1 MNLARRWGSRKD
13 AKAQRES
20 FDKIAGQTGFSATG
34 DTYRDEQFF
43 LRFFLS
49 LFCLLIKI
57 VAGGK
62 LNCGLFVTTIYYSQ
76 SNGVIIM
83 STANTYVR
91 ARIDTA
97 TKIRAGKA
105 LNAMG
110 LTVSDAIR
118 LLMLRIADEHR
129 LPFEIKVPNAETRK
143 SIVELES
150 GKGKIFASVNGL
162 MKDINA
168 VD

>member
-1 MNLARRWGSRKD
+1 M
-13 AKAQRES
+13 
-20 FDKIAGQTGFSATG
+20 
-34 DTYRDEQFF
+34 
-43 LRFFLS
+43 
-49 LFCLLIKI
+49 
-57 VAGGK
+57 AGGK
-62 LNCGLFVTTIYYSQ
+62 LICGLFVTTFYCSQ

-97 TKIRAGKA
+97 TKIRACKA

-129 LPFEIKVPNAETRK
+129 LPFEIKVPSRNSR
-143 SIVELES
+143 
-150 GKGKIFASVNGL
+150 
-162 MKDINA
+162 
-168 VD
+168 VDSRT

>member
-1 MNLARRWGSRKD
+1 MHCVEAHAKMLRRKENLLTELQDKLDSLPRTTLTGMN
-13 AKAQRES
+13 
-20 FDKIAGQTGFSATG
+20 KINFAGLP
-34 DTYRDEQFF
+34 FF
-43 LRFFLS
+43 VVIIDNIS
-49 LFCLLIKI
+49 GWWETVKCSVIM
-57 VAGGK
+57 
-62 LNCGLFVTTIYYSQ
+62 TTIYYSQ

-150 GKGKIFASVNGL
+150 GKGKKFASVNGL

>member
-1 MNLARRWGSRKD
+1 
-13 AKAQRES
+13 
-20 FDKIAGQTGFSATG
+20 
-34 DTYRDEQFF
+34 
-43 LRFFLS
+43 
-49 LFCLLIKI
+49 
-57 VAGGK
+57 
-62 LNCGLFVTTIYYSQ
+62 
-76 SNGVIIM
+76 M
-83 STANTYVR
+83 SKANTYVR

-129 LPFEIKVPNAETRK
+129 LPFEIKVPNAETHK

-150 GKGKIFASVNGL
+150 GKGKKFASVNGL

-168 VD
+168 VDGTRCCFQEGFQTGQSHTETCEIY